1 MNHVATG
8 SDRPENRLAAETSPY
23 LLQHKHNPVDWWPWG
38 PEALTEAQ
46 RTNRPILLSIGYA
59 ACHWCHVMAHESF
72 EDDEVAAVM
81 NELFV
86 CIKVDREE
94 RPDIDQIYMSA
105 LHHLGEQGGWPLTM
119 FLSPDGSPFWG
130 GTYFPKLPDFGRP
143 AFTDVLQSVAQ
154 FFRDQPDKIARNR
167 DALIARLSERAKSKN
182 PANLGVAELN
192 NAAVAITRSTDP
204 VNGGLQ
210 GTPKFP
216 QCSVLEFLWRAGAR
230 THDDRFFSATT
241 LTLTRMSQGG
251 IYDHLGGGYARY
263 SVDNRWL
270 VPHFEKMLY
279 DNAQILDLLALDY
292 ARSNNPLYRERAIE
306 TVDWLRREMLTAEGG
321 FASSLDA
328 DSEGEEGKFYVWSLK
343 EVNEVLAPADA
354 AYFAAR
360 YDITANGNFEGRNI
374 PNRLKSIDVAS
385 DDIPHMRALR
395 EKLLERRESR
405 VRPGLDD
412 KVLADWNGLMIAA
425 LVHAACVFDKP
436 DWLQIARTGFEF
448 IRTNMTRDER
458 LGHSWRE
465 GRLLIPALA
474 SDYAAMGR
482 AALAL
487 FEATGDNAYLA
498 QALRWQSTLDT
509 HYADF
514 DHGGYYLT
522 ADDAEGLIVRPHS
535 TADDA
540 IPNHDGLIAQNLVR
554 LAALTGDTNWRD
566 RIDNLFAALLP
577 SATENGFGQLSL
589 MNALDLRLA
598 GAEIVVVGEGAQADA
613 LLSAARKLP
622 HATSIVLHAPRADA
636 LPQDHSARAKIT
648 AVTQSAAFIC
658 RGQSC
663 SLPLTHPEAF
673 SGIL

>member
-1 MNHVATG
+1 MNHAAG
-8 SDRPENRLAAETSPY
+8 SSGRPANRLAAETSPY

-38 PEALTEAQ
+38 PEALAEAQ
-46 RTNRPILLSIGYA
+46 RSNRPILLSIGYA

-119 FLSPDGSPFWG
+119 FLAPDGSPFWG

-143 AFTDVLQSVAQ
+143 AFTDVLQSVARV
-154 FFRDQPDKIARNR
+154 FRDQPDQIARRR
-167 DALIARLSERAKSKN
+167 DALVARLSDRARADS
-182 PANLGVAELN
+182 PANIGIAELN
-192 NAAVAITRSTDP
+192 DAAVLIARSTDP
-204 VNGGLQ
+204 VNGGLR
-210 GTPKFP
+210 GAPKFP
-216 QCSVLEFLWRAGAR
+216 QCSVLEFIWRAGAR
-230 THDDRFFSATT
+230 TRDDRFFAAIT

-263 SVDNRWL
+263 SVDDKWL

-292 ARSNNPLYRERAIE
+292 ARSQNPLYRERAIE

-328 DSEGEEGKFYVWSLK
+328 DSEGEEGRFYVWSLS
-343 EVNEVLAPADA
+343 EINEVLGAADA
-354 AYFAAR
+354 ADFVAR
-360 YDITANGNFEGRNI
+360 YDITANGNFEGRSI
-374 PNRLKSIDVAS
+374 PNRLKSLDAAG
-385 DDIPHMRALR
+385 DDAHMRALR
-395 EKLLERRESR
+395 EKLLARRESR

-412 KVLADWNGLMIAA
+412 KILADWNGLMIAA
-425 LVHAACVFDKP
+425 LVHAACVFGKP
-436 DWLQIARTGFEF
+436 DWLQTARAAFDF
-448 IRTNMTRDER
+448 IRKTMGRGDR
-458 LGHSWRE
+458 LGHSWRK

-474 SDYAAMGR
+474 SDYAAMIR

-487 FEATGDNAYLA
+487 FEATGDNAYLD

-509 HYADF
+509 HYADVE
-514 DHGGYYLT
+514 HGGYYLT
-522 ADDAEGLIVRPHS
+522 ADDAEGLIMRPHS
-535 TADDA
+535 TDDDA
-540 IPNHDGLIAQNLVR
+540 IPNHDGVIAQNLVR
-554 LAALTGDTNWRD
+554 LATLTGETKWRD
-566 RIDNLFAALLP
+566 RIDRLFTALLP
-577 SATENGFGQLSL
+577 SATEKGFGQLSL

-598 GAEIVVVGEGAQADA
+598 GAEIVVVGKDAHADA
-613 LLSAARKLP
+613 LLGAARKLP
-622 HATSIVLHAPRADA
+622 HATSIVLHAPHADA
-636 LPQDHSARAKIT
+636 LPADHPARAKI
-648 AVTQSAAFIC
+648 AAATQSAAFIC

-663 SLPLTHPEAF
+663 SLPVTQPDAL
-673 SGIL
+673 SGLV

>member
-8 SDRPENRLAAETSPY
+8 SDRPANRLAAETSPY

-154 FFRDQPDKIARNR
+154 VFRDQPDKIARNR

-210 GTPKFP
+210 GAPKFP

-292 ARSNNPLYRERAIE
+292 TRNNNQLYRDRAIE
-306 TVDWLRREMLTAEGG
+306 TVDWLRREMLTAEGA

-328 DSEGEEGKFYVWSLK
+328 DSEGKEGKFYVWSLK
-343 EVNEVLAPADA
+343 EVNEVLGPADA
-354 AYFAAR
+354 ADFAAR
-360 YDITANGNFEGRNI
+360 YDITANGNFEGHNI
-374 PNRLKSIDVAS
+374 PNRLRSIDVGS
-385 DDIPHMRALR
+385 DDIAHMRALR
-395 EKLLERRESR
+395 EKLLAHRESR

-425 LVHAACVFDKP
+425 LVHAACAFDKP

-458 LGHSWRE
+458 LGHCWRE

-509 HYADF
+509 HYADV

-554 LAALTGDTNWRD
+554 LAALTGATKWRN

-589 MNALDLRLA
+589 MNALDLRLS
-598 GAEIVVVGEGAQADA
+598 GAEIVVVGEGAQAEA

-622 HATSIVLHAPRADA
+622 HATSIVLHAPHADA

-663 SLPLTHPEAF
+663 SLPLTHPEAL